1 MNVQPKPGPFGRVA
15 VAKGKKLKRQVRG
28 QRNKAPTDKEGR
40 KPEKLSRKD
49 YEKELQKLQVE
60 LCYLQDWVRE
70 TGARVIIVCEGRDTA
85 GKGGLI
91 KRLTERVSPRTF
103 RVVALNAPTER
114 ERSMLYLQRYL
125 QHFPAGGEVVIFDRS
140 WYNRAGVERV
150 MGYAS
155 KREVEEFL
163 ENVPDFEKW
172 LVEQG
177 IILIKLWL
185 EVGQKEQDRRFA
197 QRIEDPLRQWKLS
210 PMDMKSYSR
219 WYDYSRA
226 RDAMFKATST
236 AAAPW
241 YVVRSDDKKRARLNG
256 IKHILSMIPYK
267 RVKRDKIRLPKRSNK
282 DRYKDELDLKKV
294 KLVKEVY

>member
-1 MNVQPKPGPFGRVA
+1 MNIQKQAPFGRITSPKAKPVKKA
-15 VAKGKKLKRQVRG
+15 KASKPDKPAKGT
-28 QRNKAPTDKEGR
+28 A
-40 KPEKLSRKD
+40 KPEKMSGKE

-60 LCYLQDWVRE
+60 LSYLQDWVRD

-91 KRLTERVSPRTF
+91 KRLVERVSPRTF
-103 RVVALNAPTER
+103 RVVALSAPTER

-150 MGYAS
+150 MGYAT
-155 KREVEEFL
+155 KKEVENFL
-163 ENVPDFEKW
+163 ANVPQFEGW

-185 EVGQKEQDRRFA
+185 EVGKKEQDRRFE

-210 PMDMKSYSR
+210 PMDQKSYSR

-226 RDAMFKATST
+226 RDAMFKTTST
-236 AAAPW
+236 DASPW
-241 YVVRSDDKKRARLNG
+241 YVIHSDDKKRARLNG
-256 IKHILSMIPYK
+256 IKHILSLVPYK
-267 RVKRDKIRLPKRSNK
+267 RIKRDKIKLPKRSNK
-282 DRYKDELDLKKV
+282 DRYNDQIDVKQV

>member
-1 MNVQPKPGPFGRVA
+1 MTVQPKPFGRIA
-15 VAKGKKLKRQVRG
+15 APKGKKIKKKG
-28 QRNKAPTDKEGR
+28 QPGKSDL
-40 KPEKLSRKD
+40 KPEKMSTKD
-49 YEKELQKLQVE
+49 YERQLQKLQVE

-103 RVVALNAPTER
+103 RVVALNAPSER

-163 ENVPDFEKW
+163 ENVPRFEQW
-172 LVEQG
+172 LVQQG

-185 EVGQKEQDRRFA
+185 EVGKKEQDRRFA

-210 PMDMKSYSR
+210 PMDLKSYSR

-226 RDAMFKATST
+226 RDDMFKMTST
-236 AAAPW
+236 TAAPW
-241 YVVRSDDKKRARLNG
+241 YVIHSDDKKRARLNG
-256 IKHILSMIPYK
+256 IKHILSMVPYK
-267 RVKRDKIRLPKRSNK
+267 RIKRDKIRLPNRSNK
-282 DRYKDELDLKKV
+282 NRYKDDLDVRKV